1 MSKPQRLVLSLCLKI
16 YIFSDN
22 FDNLNNFDIFRAEA
36 EQAVKGET
44 KVKIIFISC
53 IFLSQFFAFPLNV
66 HVYTS
71 TLIRYTVVC
80 DHIKAMKTNFYIEVL
95 IV

>member
-1 MSKPQRLVLSLCLKI
+1 MVPSLCLKI

-22 FDNLNNFDIFRAEA
+22 FNNLNNFDLFRAEA

-53 IFLSQFFAFPLNV
+53 IFLSQFFA
-66 HVYTS
+66 HVYFDS
-71 TLIRYTVVC
+71 LYSGMRSYQGNE
-80 DHIKAMKTNFYIEVL
+80 DKFLY
-95 IV
+95 

>member
-1 MSKPQRLVLSLCLKI
+1 MVPSLCLKI

-22 FDNLNNFDIFRAEA
+22 FDNLNNFDLFRAEA

-66 HVYTS
+66 HVSFDSLYS
-71 TLIRYTVVC
+71 GMRSYQGNEDKFLY
-80 DHIKAMKTNFYIEVL
+80 
-95 IV
+95 

>member
-1 MSKPQRLVLSLCLKI
+1 M
-16 YIFSDN
+16 
-22 FDNLNNFDIFRAEA
+22 FRAEA

-71 TLIRYTVVC
+71 TLIRYTVHTVVC
-80 DHIKAMKTNFYIEVL
+80 DHIKAMKTKFYIEVL

>member
-66 HVYTS
+66 DSLYS
-71 TLIRYTVVC
+71 GMRSYQGNEDKFLY
-80 DHIKAMKTNFYIEVL
+80 
-95 IV
+95 

>member
-1 MSKPQRLVLSLCLKI
+1 M
-16 YIFSDN
+16 
-22 FDNLNNFDIFRAEA
+22 FRAEA

-66 HVYTS
+66 DSLYS
-71 TLIRYTVVC
+71 GMRSYQGNEDKFLY
-80 DHIKAMKTNFYIEVL
+80 
-95 IV
+95 